1 MVPLSAVRAISVSA
15 AGLLLI
21 LGACSPLTV
30 LNAAIPKDGYVA
42 HDGIAY
48 GPEARQK
55 LDVYTPVDGTRPAS
69 VVVFLY
75 GGSWKRGDRA
85 NYRFIAE
92 ALTSRG
98 HVTVIPDY
106 RVYPDVRFPAFV
118 EDSAV
123 AVGWVREH
131 IGAFGGDPD
140 RIFLMGHSAGAH
152 IAALLT
158 LDERYLADVDVPGTA
173 VRGMIGLA
181 GPYAFD
187 PLQYRST
194 RPVFVDTPD
203 PDMAR
208 PITFVD
214 GQKQPFLLLH
224 GGDDTTVYP
233 ANSKE
238 LASRIRA
245 AGGSARNLEY
255 ANLGHIGIVLA
266 LAKPFRGR
274 APVLEDAS
282 AFIDSH

>member
-1 MVPLSAVRAISVSA
+1 MALLSAVSAVTISA
-15 AGLLLI
+15 TGLLLI

-48 GPEARQK
+48 GPETRQK
-55 LDVYTPVDGTRPAS
+55 LDVYTPVDGARPAS

-118 EDSAV
+118 EDSAA

-131 IGAFGGDPD
+131 IDAFGGDPD

-158 LDERYLADVDVPGTA
+158 LDERYLTEVDVPDTA

-194 RPVFVDTPD
+194 RPVFIDLPD

-214 GQKQPFLLLH
+214 GQKLPFLLLH
-224 GGDDTTVYP
+224 GEDDTTVYP
-233 ANSKE
+233 ANSEE
-238 LASRIRA
+238 LASQIRA
-245 AGGSARNLEY
+245 AGGSARNLQY
-255 ANLGHIGIVLA
+255 ADLGHIGIVLA

-274 APVLEDAS
+274 APILKDAS
-282 AFIDSH
+282 DFIDSH

>member
-1 MVPLSAVRAISVSA
+1 MASLSALIAVAASA

-30 LNAAIPKDGYVA
+30 LNAAISDDGYVA

-48 GPEARQK
+48 GAEPRQR
-55 LDVYTPVDGTRPAS
+55 LDVYTPVDGIRPAP

-98 HVTVIPDY
+98 LVTVIPDY
-106 RVYPDVRFPAFV
+106 RVYPDVRFPSFV
-118 EDSAV
+118 EDSAA

-131 IGAFGGDPD
+131 VDAFGGDPD

-158 LDERYLADVDVPGTA
+158 LDERYFAETNVPASA

-194 RPVFVDTPD
+194 RPVFKDWPNPETT
-203 PDMAR
+203 R

-214 GQKQPFLLLH
+214 GQQLAFLLMH
-224 GGDDTTVYP
+224 GEDDTTVYP
-233 ANSKE
+233 ANSHA
-238 LASRIRA
+238 LASRIHA
-245 AGGSARNLEY
+245 AGGSARTVEY
-255 ANLGHIGIVLA
+255 ADLGHIGIVLA

-274 APVLEDAS
+274 APVLDDA
-282 AFIDSH
+282 AEFIDSH

>member
-1 MVPLSAVRAISVSA
+1 MALLSAVSAVTVSA

-48 GPEARQK
+48 GPEARQQ
-55 LDVYTPVDGTRPAS
+55 LDVYTPVDGNQPAS

-106 RVYPDVRFPAFV
+106 RVYPDVRFPTFV
-118 EDSAV
+118 EDSAAAV
-123 AVGWVREH
+123 AWVREH
-131 IGAFGGDPD
+131 IDAFGGDPD

-152 IAALLT
+152 IAALLI
-158 LDERYLADVDVPGTA
+158 LDERYLTEVEVPDTA

-194 RPVFVDTPD
+194 RPVFIDTPD
-203 PDMAR
+203 LDMAR

-214 GQKQPFLLLH
+214 GQKMPFLLLH
-224 GGDDTTVYP
+224 GEDDTTVYP

-238 LASRIRA
+238 FASRIRS
-245 AGGSARNLEY
+245 AGGSARDLEY
-255 ANLGHIGIVLA
+255 DDLGHIGIVLA
-266 LAKPFRGR
+266 LAKPFRER